1 MLDIKKNYLYDQK
14 NYLVAQQHKFAE
26 NYMITNSSPLF
37 YKHSDKHIFIK
48 TFRGIYQKSIQKIL
62 DIVHILR
69 SAGHCAHNR
78 P

>member
-37 YKHSDKHIFIK
+37 YKHSDKHIFIQ
-48 TFRGIYQKSIQKIL
+48 TFR
-62 DIVHILR
+62 
-69 SAGHCAHNR
+69 
-78 P
+78 